1 MLLTKFHIPAP
12 TKNVVRR
19 ADLFEKLNEGLNRK
33 LILISAPAG
42 YGKSTLLSDWITQNK
57 IPVIW
62 YSIDKRD
69 NNIVEFLSAIIQG
82 LQSIN
87 KEIGEKSLELLK
99 SPQNINT
106 ENIVESILNDILK
119 INTDVFLVLD
129 DFHLIEKTEIFD
141 MISFI
146 LEHIPQQFHI
156 IISTRSDP
164 NLPIAR
170 LRSQNALI
178 ELRSPDLN
186 FSTKDIFTLFSKSLK
201 LNLSNDDVLLLES
214 KTEGWIAGLQLTALS
229 IQGKDNV
236 SDYLKKLAGTN
247 RYIMDYLIEEVLEN
261 QTKEVEEFLLKTSVL
276 DKFTASLCDDI
287 LKIENSQDLLDSFNK
302 ENMFIIPLDN
312 ENKWFRYH
320 HLFADLLNQYLI
332 HKYKNEL
339 KEIHLRASNWFEQNN
354 LIYEAIMHALKAD
367 DISRTMYLLNDN
379 IESHW
384 VGGDHT
390 AILEFG
396 KQLPEQKIIE
406 NTKFCIFYTWM
417 LITAG
422 KINIAEKYLNETE
435 KIFINTK
442 KDGDDYKDTLGKLAI
457 TYALLYAIQGNMKK
471 VLKYSDQAIKNL
483 SDKNSLWNGWA
494 YIAIGDAQYMNSN
507 LIESEDAYNRAIE
520 YAKKVNN
527 QYLQLTAK
535 YKYALCLARHGR
547 YKSAFQICKEQ
558 LVFLKSE
565 LNDENIYEN
574 YLAGFYNLYG
584 AIQFEWNDWEEGLKN
599 AIKGFELSKKANDI
613 SIKIFCYVNMI
624 NLYFSLG
631 KLDIATEILEE
642 IEANQEF
649 KQTTPWLSIHVI
661 AWKSE
666 LFMYRSE
673 IEKASDILM
682 RYEENLDESINK
694 KPEIILLRLVKLYI
708 LQRKVDKAL
717 QLLSELKILANEYDK
732 YYLKFYNHVLL
743 AQTYKILNKNSKA
756 KESLI
761 KAIQLAQKEN
771 YIRLFI
777 DEGHEIKELLDE
789 IWKDNKTKT
798 SDSLDLISMDYFKK
812 LMAAFELEENRLK
825 SKTDSDLSSREL
837 DTLKLIAENLTNQ
850 EIADKL
856 YISITTVKTHVRN
869 ILLKLEAKNRIEA
882 TNKAKEKGII

>member
-565 LNDENIYEN
+565 LNDENIYES